1 MPPAIHV
8 CLISVQPIPNLLPLL
23 LEKPAKA
30 LFLVSPEMKAQAERL
45 KKIVRPRGIA
55 VEIREIVSAYDYESA
70 LQKFEHVAKEYPE
83 AILNV
88 TGGTK
93 IVALAA
99 FQAFY
104 FNSRRI
110 IYLDTFNNQLLQL
123 APETVSFPVQDNL
136 VKVHDYLVAYG
147 MNPLPDTISVE
158 EKRRPDLQ
166 ELAELLINDETLLS
180 RLNTAIDRCGNN
192 KSSSINLDL
201 NGLGDKAELLAG
213 MLVQSGVVD
222 WTSSSN
228 LHIPTADKIFFCNGG
243 WLEEYVYWMVKEL
256 SLKGLD
262 LAMNVRVEWDGKGR
276 QQTENEFDVLFTHDN
291 RLHLISCKTSNPE
304 RQTATGSRATEA
316 LNELDTLADRAGG
329 LFGRAMLVSARKLSN
344 FDRERAKKM
353 KICLV
358 DGVEVLR
365 LKAHLQTWLHP
376 AKSS

>member
-1 MPPAIHV
+1 MPVTHV
-8 CLISVQPIPNLLPLL
+8 CLISKQPIPNLLPLL

-30 LFLVSPEMKAQAERL
+30 LFLVSPEMKVQAERL

-55 VEIREIVSAYDYESA
+55 VEIREFASAYDYESA
-70 LQKFEHVAKEYPE
+70 LQIFEQIAKEDPA

-99 FQAFY
+99 FYVFY
-104 FNSRRI
+104 CNSRRI

-123 APETVSFPVQDNL
+123 APETTSVPVQENL

-147 MNPLPDTISVE
+147 MNPLPATISAE
-158 EKRRPDLQ
+158 EKRRPSLQ
-166 ELAELLINDETLLS
+166 ELAELLINDDTLLS
-180 RLNTAIDRCGNN
+180 RLNTAIDRCGGN

-201 NGLGDKAELLAG
+201 NGLGGKAEILAG
-213 MLVQSGVVD
+213 MLVQFGVVD

-228 LHIPTADKIFFCNGG
+228 LHIPTADNIFFCNGG
-243 WLEEYVYWMVKEL
+243 WLEEYVYWMVQEL
-256 SLKGLD
+256 SIKGLD
-262 LAMNVRVEWDGKGR
+262 LAMNVRVEWDGKGK

-291 RLHLISCKTSNPE
+291 RLQLISCKTSNPE

-329 LFGRAMLVSARKLSN
+329 LFGRAMLVSARKLSK

-376 AKSS
+376 AKII